1 LGKYSW
7 LKFLAKPAHPAGFVT
22 FELSNFLF
30 RMNNVAMRFTAAVAV
45 TATFLA
51 APSAQA
57 QITTPQP
64 SPKSTITQRVGLT
77 DVTITYSRPGV
88 KNRAIFGTVVPYG
101 KRWRT
106 GANATTSIKFSDD
119 VTIEGKKVPAGEYG
133 LYTVPTAAE
142 WTVVLNKSLKQGA
155 DVDGF
160 KDDQDVAR
168 FTIKPYKLANKVET
182 FTISFAEVTP
192 ATANVDMLWDM
203 TGAKFKIVADVD
215 SKVQAQIDE
224 KVVKNAS
231 PAASDLAAAA
241 VYYNDN
247 DKDSKQALTWI
258 QKANATDPKFWNVNT
273 EAKIRLKM
281 KDYKGATAAAE
292 RSKKLALAATPPNN
306 EYVKMNDELIAEAK
320 KGGK

>member
-1 LGKYSW
+1 MK
-7 LKFLAKPAHPAGFVT
+7 
-22 FELSNFLF
+22 
-30 RMNNVAMRFTAAVAV
+30 NVLMS
-45 TATFLA
+45 LA
-51 APSAQA
+51 APVAVVATLLAAPAAQA

-64 SPKSTITQRVGLT
+64 SPKSTVTQRVGLT
-77 DVTITYSRPGV
+77 DVTITYSRPSL
-88 KNRAIFGTVVPYG
+88 KNREVFGAGTPLAPYG

-119 VTIEGKKVPAGEYG
+119 VMIEGRKVPAGEYG
-133 LYTVPTAAE
+133 LYTVPNAAE

-168 FTIKPYKLANKVET
+168 FTIKPYKLASKVET
-182 FTISFAEVTP
+182 FTISFAELTP
-192 ATANVDMLWDM
+192 ATANVDILWGL
-203 TGAKFKIVADVD
+203 TGAKFKIMADVD
-215 SKVQAQIDE
+215 TKVMAQIDE
-224 KVVKNAS
+224 KVIKNAT
-231 PAASDLAAAA
+231 PAAGDLAAAA

-247 DKDSKQALTWI
+247 NKDLKQALTWI

-281 KDYKGATAAAE
+281 KDYKGAATAAE
-292 RSKKLALAATPPNN
+292 QSKKLAMASTPPNM
-306 EYVKMNDELIAEAK
+306 EYAKMADELVAEAK

>member
-1 LGKYSW
+1 MK
-7 LKFLAKPAHPAGFVT
+7 
-22 FELSNFLF
+22 
-30 RMNNVAMRFTAAVAV
+30 NVLMS
-45 TATFLA
+45 LA
-51 APSAQA
+51 APVAVVATLLAAPAAQA

-64 SPKSTITQRVGLT
+64 SPKSTVTQRVGLT
-77 DVTITYSRPGV
+77 DVTITYSRPSL
-88 KNRAIFGTVVPYG
+88 KNREVFGAGTPLVPYG

-133 LYTVPTAAE
+133 LYTVPGAAE

-168 FTIKPYKLANKVET
+168 FTIKPYKLASKVET
-182 FTISFAEVTP
+182 FTISFAELTP
-192 ATANVDMLWDM
+192 ATANVDLLWGL
-203 TGAKFKIVADVD
+203 TGAKFKIMADVD
-215 SKVQAQIDE
+215 TKVMAQIDE
-224 KVVKNAS
+224 KVIKNAT
-231 PAASDLAAAA
+231 PAAGDLAAAA

-247 DKDSKQALTWI
+247 NKDLKQALTWI
-258 QKANATDPKFWNVNT
+258 QEANATEPKFWNVNT

-281 KDYKGATAAAE
+281 KDYKGAATAAE
-292 RSKKLALAATPPNN
+292 QSKKLAMASTPPNM
-306 EYVKMNDELIAEAK
+306 EYAKMADELVAEAK